1 VGKNFDGGIPVESRQ
16 LYYKSLGRLI
26 DACGQYA
33 HDLGT
38 LEAITEGGSPEL
50 KSVVHKYYGGI
61 PGLERKLRKSA
72 EERQEALDCFNQWAD
87 IVGMDGP
94 SDRVVDA
101 LTDSQSVRNS
111 LEEKSVDL
119 PKREIVLKTAD
130 QMLDEYEARSKK

>member
-1 VGKNFDGGIPVESRQ
+1 MGKNFGGIPVESRQ
-16 LYYKSLGRLI
+16 LYYKSLSRLI

-111 LEEKSVDL
+111 FRGKIGRFTKKE
-119 PKREIVLKTAD
+119 EIVLKTAD